1 MAIIHSQESS
11 RRWLFLW
18 FLFATNI
25 FIVRNTKG
33 MTNIQTILFLLQ
45 FSLCICENNE
55 LDSDVSTLILKKQ

>member
-1 MAIIHSQESS
+1 
-11 RRWLFLW
+11 
-18 FLFATNI
+18 
-25 FIVRNTKG
+25 